1 MPKKQ
6 ETASGCRPSLPEV
19 AVTLQE
25 DSSITGKIKLSVEEE
40 NALLRDRNRQLEAE
54 NAIFR
59 EGFTR
64 LYGAIT
70 RAYATRGKAEKRDV
84 DHFARVVEGLQP
96 QQRPVYLASMGEDM
110 VKALAEAPTLA
121 REEGEG
127 RFTYSTRTRTEN
139 RALALVEHV
148 KTTGKASIKSTEAR
162 AVLETHEG
170 KPLDRKV
177 VLRALE
183 AAQGLLRAT
192 SDKLGGVT
200 RLILSTSTRRPAPAS
215 PPQARESHNRIGE
228 GGGGGLSRPRRWAV
242 PWDGED

>member
-1 MPKKQ
+1 MRDEVNSLRSP
-6 ETASGCRPSLPEV
+6 PSLPEV
-19 AVTLQE
+19 AVTLQ
-25 DSSITGKIKLSVEEE
+25 DSSSATTEINLSVEDEIRQ
-40 NALLRDRNRQLEAE
+40 LRERNRELEAE

-59 EGFTR
+59 GGFLR
-64 LYGAIT
+64 LYGSIT
-70 RAYATRGKAEKRDV
+70 RAYSARGKAEKNDV
-84 DHFARVVEGLQP
+84 DHFARVVEGLKP

-110 VKALAEAPTLA
+110 VKTLAEVPSIAV
-121 REEGEG
+121 EEGEG

-183 AAQGLLRAT
+183 VARGLLRA
-192 SDKLGGVT
+192 SQDKVGGVT
-200 RLILSTSTRRPAPAS
+200 RLILSTSSRRPFPAS
-215 PPQARESHNRIGE
+215 TQERVSQKRIG
-228 GGGGGLSRPRRWAV
+228 GGGGGLSRPRGWAV
-242 PWDGED
+242 PWDEPD